1 MSDKEI
7 LYLNTY
13 GSLYSIENKNFK
25 LKWFINLNNSFDSGL
40 NNLFF
45 GTNLVYFKNKIFVS
59 SNDSF
64 YILDSKTGANLYKKI
79 FHHFLDLF

>member
-1 MSDKEI
+1 MVLCTQLKIKI
-7 LYLNTY
+7 LNSN
-13 GSLYSIENKNFK
+13 G
-25 LKWFINLNNSFDSGL
+25 FINLNNSFDSGL

-64 YILDSKTGANLYKKI
+64 YILDSKTGANLHKKI